1 MIDIEE
7 ELAVLAV
14 DSLEHS
20 YRFFGC
26 YKEVALVVYKNVER
40 LENYHNALFFSDMG
54 HFRES
59 LYAYLEL
66 FFAGHVKSFVAA
78 FSTGDK
84 KTAITQLAA
93 VAIAVTLCFST
104 GADMFSALGIA
115 FDWPTIGV
123 VLTGI
128 FLSRGSNYISDF
140 IKKMRGVSQN
150 DN

>member
-1 MIDIEE
+1 MDIIIVVLM
-7 ELAVLAV
+7 LAVV
-14 DSLEHS
+14 VE
-20 YRFFGC
+20 
-26 YKEVALVVYKNVER
+26 ALIQY
-40 LENYHNALFFSDMG
+40 
-54 HFRES
+54 
-59 LYAYLEL
+59 
-66 FFAGHVKSFVAA
+66 VKSFVAA
-78 FSTGDK
+78 
-84 KTAITQLAA
+84 
-93 VAIAVTLCFST
+93 FST

>member
-1 MIDIEE
+1 MDIIIVVLM
-7 ELAVLAV
+7 LAVV
-14 DSLEHS
+14 VE
-20 YRFFGC
+20 
-26 YKEVALVVYKNVER
+26 ALIQY
-40 LENYHNALFFSDMG
+40 
-54 HFRES
+54 
-59 LYAYLEL
+59 
-66 FFAGHVKSFVAA
+66 VKSFVAA

-140 IKKMRGVSQN
+140 IKKMRGVPQN